1 MDTEVLRWF
10 QQVADGAT
18 VTEVADLWMVS
29 QPKVSR
35 DLMALQREVGAP
47 LLVKSGRVLR
57 LTHAGAV
64 FKRHAD
70 AIVNRLDD
78 ALAAVD
84 QLVDPERGTVTLAY
98 ERTLGTWLVPSLVGE
113 FLAVHPQVSFTLVVG
128 GEDLAVLDEGRV
140 DLAVLASR
148 PNAPLFGGAR
158 EGGGASEASVRWEPL
173 FREPLFLAVGP
184 GHRFEDIETVPLAEL
199 ADEPWVVLP
208 PGMVIRSALDQLC
221 HGAGFEPK
229 VAFECDDLATVRGF
243 VGAGLGVSIVPAMGE
258 DPLPRYAAAPRL
270 VALADAGARREVGL
284 AWSSQ
289 RRLLPAAELFRTF
302 VLRSSGAGRTL
313 TS

>member
-158 EGGGASEASVRWEPL
+158 EGVGRARRACVGSRCFASRCSS
-173 FREPLFLAVGP
+173 
-184 GHRFEDIETVPLAEL
+184 
-199 ADEPWVVLP
+199 
-208 PGMVIRSALDQLC
+208 RSA
-221 HGAGFEPK
+221 P
-229 VAFECDDLATVRGF
+229 ATGSRTSRRCRWPSWPTSRGW
-243 VGAGLGVSIVPAMGE
+243 SC
-258 DPLPRYAAAPRL
+258 RR
-270 VALADAGARREVGL
+270 AR
-284 AWSSQ
+284 
-289 RRLLPAAELFRTF
+289 
-302 VLRSSGAGRTL
+302 
-313 TS
+313 

>member
-113 FLAVHPQVSFTLVVG
+113 FLAVHPPVSYTHLTLPTS
-128 GEDLAVLDEGRV
+128 DLV
-140 DLAVLASR
+140 
-148 PNAPLFGGAR
+148 
-158 EGGGASEASVRWEPL
+158 
-173 FREPLFLAVGP
+173 
-184 GHRFEDIETVPLAEL
+184 
-199 ADEPWVVLP
+199 
-208 PGMVIRSALDQLC
+208 
-221 HGAGFEPK
+221 
-229 VAFECDDLATVRGF
+229 
-243 VGAGLGVSIVPAMGE
+243 
-258 DPLPRYAAAPRL
+258 
-270 VALADAGARREVGL
+270 
-284 AWSSQ
+284 
-289 RRLLPAAELFRTF
+289 
-302 VLRSSGAGRTL
+302 
-313 TS
+313 

>member
-1 MDTEVLRWF
+1 MDTEALRWF
-10 QQVADGAT
+10 QHVADGAT
-18 VTEVADLWMVS
+18 VTEVAELWMVS

-64 FKRHAD
+64 FKRHVD

-78 ALAAVD
+78 ALADVD

-113 FLAVHPQVSFTLVVG
+113 FRAAHPRVAFTLVAG
-128 GEDLAVLDEGRV
+128 GDDLAVLDEGRV
-140 DLAVLASR
+140 DLAVLAGR
-148 PNAPLFGGAR
+148 PRSAGA
-158 EGGGASEASVRWEPL
+158 AAMRWEPL

-184 GHRFEDIETVPLAEL
+184 GHRLESIETVPLAQL

-208 PGMVIRSALDQLC
+208 RGTLIRATLEQLC
-221 HGAGFEPK
+221 DAAGFEPR

-243 VGAGLGVSIVPAMGE
+243 VGAGLGVSLVPAMGE
-258 DPLPRYAAAPRL
+258 DPLPRYAATPRL

-284 AWSSQ
+284 AWSAQ
-289 RRLLPAAELFRTF
+289 RRLLPAADLFRRF
-302 VLRSSGAGRTL
+302 VLASSGGSRASAT
-313 TS
+313 

>member
-173 FREPLFLAVGP
+173 FR
-184 GHRFEDIETVPLAEL
+184 
-199 ADEPWVVLP
+199 
-208 PGMVIRSALDQLC
+208 
-221 HGAGFEPK
+221 
-229 VAFECDDLATVRGF
+229 
-243 VGAGLGVSIVPAMGE
+243 
-258 DPLPRYAAAPRL
+258 
-270 VALADAGARREVGL
+270 
-284 AWSSQ
+284 
-289 RRLLPAAELFRTF
+289 
-302 VLRSSGAGRTL
+302 
-313 TS
+313 

>member
-1 MDTEVLRWF
+1 MDAEVLRWF

-18 VTEVADLWMVS
+18 VTEVAELWRVS

-57 LTHAGAV
+57 LTHAGAG

-128 GEDLAVLDEGRV
+128 GEALPVL
-140 DLAVLASR
+140 
-148 PNAPLFGGAR
+148 
-158 EGGGASEASVRWEPL
+158 
-173 FREPLFLAVGP
+173 
-184 GHRFEDIETVPLAEL
+184 
-199 ADEPWVVLP
+199 
-208 PGMVIRSALDQLC
+208 
-221 HGAGFEPK
+221 
-229 VAFECDDLATVRGF
+229 
-243 VGAGLGVSIVPAMGE
+243 
-258 DPLPRYAAAPRL
+258 
-270 VALADAGARREVGL
+270 
-284 AWSSQ
+284 
-289 RRLLPAAELFRTF
+289 
-302 VLRSSGAGRTL
+302 GAGRGNGRL
-313 TS
+313 K